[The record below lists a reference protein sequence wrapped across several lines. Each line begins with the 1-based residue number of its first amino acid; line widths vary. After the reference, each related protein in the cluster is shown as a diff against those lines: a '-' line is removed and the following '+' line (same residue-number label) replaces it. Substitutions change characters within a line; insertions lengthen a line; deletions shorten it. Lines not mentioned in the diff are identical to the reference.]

1 MVVRRLQ
8 ENKPSGPRSIDQLI
22 RTFLRDNRLGSRARH
37 TTVFKTWNHVL
48 GPDLSGHAVPVRFRD
63 DVLTV
68 EVDSAAHMQELR
80 NFTGEAYRGKTNER
94 LGNEAIRKVVF
105 KLKS

>member
-1 MVVRRLQ
+1 MRD
-8 ENKPSGPRSIDQLI
+8 SGLNSRS
-22 RTFLRDNRLGSRARH
+22 RYS
-37 TTVFKTWNHVL
+37 TVFKAWTST
-48 GPDLSGHAVPVRFRD
+48 LSPTHKGHAVPVRFRG

-68 EVDSAAHMQELR
+68 EVDSSAHLQELR
-80 NFTGEAYRGKTNER
+80 NFTGDMYRTKANEQ

>member
-1 MVVRRLQ
+1 MQ
-8 ENKPSGPRSIDQLI
+8 ENQPRGPLSIDGLI
-22 RTFLRDNRLGSRARH
+22 RTFLRDNGLGSRGRH
-37 TTVFKTWNHVL
+37 TTVFKTWNQVL
-48 GPDLSGHAVPVRFRD
+48 GPDQSGHAVPVRFRD

-68 EVDSAAHMQELR
+68 EVDSAAHLQELR
-80 NFTGEAYRGKTNER
+80 NFTGEAYRSKTNER